1 MGGTAENSGDETW
14 LWRVERPLGDA
25 KAECGGMSG
34 RDLTATPS
42 GSFPKF
48 DDGQMPPTSETG
60 NDEAGSNATLAARLE
75 GGPGHR
81 HDGQGHA
88 GGLELSI
95 RLDLD
100 PPHGGNLVATSASR
114 YAFYDKGRGI

>member
-48 DDGQMPPTSETG
+48 DCWQMSPLVEMG
-60 NDEAGSNATLAARLE
+60 NDEIDLLATRPSRHE
-75 GGPGHR
+75 CDTGG
-81 HDGQGHA
+81 Q
-88 GGLELSI
+88 S
-95 RLDLD
+95 
-100 PPHGGNLVATSASR
+100 
-114 YAFYDKGRGI
+114 